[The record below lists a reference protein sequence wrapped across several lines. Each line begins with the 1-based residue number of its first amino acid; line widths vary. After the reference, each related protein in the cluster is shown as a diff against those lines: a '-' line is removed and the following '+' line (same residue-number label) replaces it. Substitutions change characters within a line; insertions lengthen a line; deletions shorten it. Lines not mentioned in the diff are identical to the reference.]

1 MLAPKK
7 RRHLSVW
14 TAASFV
20 IASMIGTGVFTS
32 LGYQL
37 VDIQSIFPLIMLWVI
52 GGIIA
57 LCGALS
63 YSELATLYPRSGG
76 EYHLLSTIIHPSIGF
91 AAGIVSATVGFTA
104 PSVLAAMALGN
115 YMSPVIPFIDPII
128 IALVVIISIHC
139 LHMINIRLGIIFQDS
154 FTLIKIGL
162 IFFFIIFGAF
172 VENNEQI
179 SMVPVFDDMKII
191 LSPEFAISLIWVSYA
206 YTGWNSAVYVAGEI
220 ESPKINI
227 PKSMVV
233 ATMFVTVLYL
243 LLNYIFLY
251 TTPIDLMIG
260 KVEVGYIAGQQIFG
274 HFGGKLISIGI
285 SILLLSTVS
294 SYVYIGPRIMHAMGE
309 DYKTLA
315 ILSAKNIDGI
325 PFKSFWI
332 QLIISIIFIL
342 TSTFEQVLLY
352 AGISLIV
359 TTIFTVTALFVLRIT
374 EPNLKR
380 TYKVPGFPILP
391 TLFLIINGWI
401 LYYSFQRVFIE
412 SLIGCGIFTLGV
424 LLYFILKKLE
434 EK

>member
-1 MLAPKK
+1 MVASKK

-63 YSELATLYPRSGG
+63 YSELATIYPRSGG
-76 EYHLLSTIIHPSIGF
+76 EYHLLSVIIHPSIGF

-104 PSVLAAMALGN
+104 PSVLASIAFGN
-115 YMSPVIPFIDPII
+115 YLSPLISFIDPRI
-128 IALVVIISIHC
+128 IALIVIIGIHY
-139 LHMINIRLGIIFQDS
+139 LHMTNIRWGIIFQDS

-162 IFFFIIFGAF
+162 ILFFIIFGFF
-172 VENNEQI
+172 VETNEQI
-179 SMVPVFDDMKII
+179 SIVPAIGDIKII

-206 YTGWNSAVYVAGEI
+206 YTGWNSSVYIAGEI
-220 ESPKINI
+220 EKPKVNI
-227 PKSMVV
+227 PKSMII
-233 ATMFVTVLYL
+233 ATMFVTILYL

-251 TTPIDLMIG
+251 TTPVDLMIG
-260 KVEVGYIAGQQIFG
+260 KVEVGYIAGKQIFG
-274 HFGGKLISIGI
+274 HFGGKLISLGI

-294 SYVYIGPRIMHAMGE
+294 SYIYIGPRIMHTMGE
-309 DYKTLA
+309 DHKILG
-315 ILSAKNIDGI
+315 ILSSKNASGI
-325 PFKSFWI
+325 PIKSFWI
-332 QLIISIIFIL
+332 QLVISIIFIL

-352 AGISLIV
+352 AGISLII
-359 TTIFTVTALFVLRIT
+359 TTVFSVIALFVLRIT

-380 TYKVPGFPILP
+380 TYKVVGFPITPILY
-391 TLFLIINGWI
+391 LILNGWI
-401 LYYSFQRVFIE
+401 LHYSFQRAFSE
-412 SLIGCGIFTLGV
+412 SLIGCVIFLIGV
-424 LLYFILKKLE
+424 ALYFISTKLG

>member
-325 PFKSFWI
+325 PFKAFWI

-352 AGISLIV
+352 AGISLII
-359 TTIFTVTALFVLRIT
+359 TTIFTVIALFVLRIT

>member
-37 VDIQSIFPLIMLWVI
+37 VGIQSIFPLIMLWVI

-104 PSVLAAMALGN
+104 PSVLAAIALGN

-227 PKSMVV
+227 PKSMIV

-274 HFGGKLISIGI
+274 HFGGKLISLGI

-315 ILSAKNIDGI
+315 ILSEKNIDGI

-359 TTIFTVTALFVLRIT
+359 TTIFTVIALFVLRIT

-380 TYKVPGFPILP
+380 AYKVPGFPILP
-391 TLFLIINGWI
+391 TFFLIINGWI